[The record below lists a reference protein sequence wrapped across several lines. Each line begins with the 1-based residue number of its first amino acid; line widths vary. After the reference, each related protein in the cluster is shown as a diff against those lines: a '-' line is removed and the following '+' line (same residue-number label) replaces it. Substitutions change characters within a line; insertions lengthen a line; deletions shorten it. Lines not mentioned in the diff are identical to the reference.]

1 MRDAGRLDGPAS
13 IPLVGENR
21 MLDTKEEVAETV
33 KEAMRDAGLN
43 RRAHIEFH
51 PLLPD
56 SFGMNDYTNGPVA
69 WEEPPHWRIEFT
81 YPADDGDATTREI
94 QVNTADFQNL
104 GEIKRY
110 IANEISS

>member
-1 MRDAGRLDGPAS
+1 
-13 IPLVGENR
+13 

-56 SFGMNDYTNGPVA
+56 SIGTIDGTNGPVV
-69 WEEPPHWRIEFT
+69 WEEPPYWRIEFT
-81 YPADDGDATTREI
+81 YPADESDATTREI
-94 QVNTADFQNL
+94 QVNTANFQNL
-104 GEIKRY
+104 GEIRRY
-110 IANEISS
+110 IANEISA